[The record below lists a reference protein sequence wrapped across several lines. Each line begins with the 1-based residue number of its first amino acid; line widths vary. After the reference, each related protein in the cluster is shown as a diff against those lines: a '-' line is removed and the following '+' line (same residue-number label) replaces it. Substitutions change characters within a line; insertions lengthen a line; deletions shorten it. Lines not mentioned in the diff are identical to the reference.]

1 MKPLPL
7 APVARQGSVADA
19 PALRAP
25 LSRTRLAVAGR
36 HSEERSAAR

>member
-1 MKPLPL
+1 MPLLPL

-25 LSRTRLAVAGR
+25 LSRAPLAVADR
-36 HSEERSAAR
+36 HSEKRSAEG